1 MLFDGKTS
9 GPALGRRLSREP
21 AKGSELGTGRLLSP
35 AKWDGGVSSIF
46 TSLILLG
53 KLFLRVTR
61 VLSTTLTHSFMGMKP
76 VETSTDV
83 VPAVA
88 FSGMQ
93 EEEGLGWRR
102 GALERK
108 SKNFSRVPRI

>member
-1 MLFDGKTS
+1 
-9 GPALGRRLSREP
+9 
-21 AKGSELGTGRLLSP
+21 
-35 AKWDGGVSSIF
+35 
-46 TSLILLG
+46 
-53 KLFLRVTR
+53 
-61 VLSTTLTHSFMGMKP
+61 MGMKP

-83 VPAVA
+83 VPVVA

-108 SKNFSRVPRI
+108 SENFSRVPRI